1 MVGRL
6 TLNDF
11 APEAASL
18 ASKEYELSS
27 LLNTVG
33 QQALINKSGDGETYR
48 NPTFGVDQVV
58 NVWVQ
63 QQAAFRQHMIQDI
76 QQISQSV
83 EEVRSPVNHIISEVF
98 RRGVSWLPA
107 FVVRCSSC
115 GTEYKNKP
123 EGCTKEGC
131 SFQGSS
137 ETLVE
142 PDPEQ
147 YAKLKAFI
155 KDCNVFD
162 QSLEDVL
169 REFWWDVNTLDD
181 GFIYFAKEYK
191 DYGDKVRSKVIS
203 VERLNPALIEYD
215 LDKATGVPKAI
226 HFVCYI
232 HRDGSASENPDF
244 CDSCGKKLV
253 PAMFTYRYRGK
264 EVYLLDSEVLHVSKF
279 MPTRTYGW
287 SPVLT
292 LFDKVLTIIGMDKTL
307 YRYFFERKMPAS
319 MILISTDDPDSLR
332 AERERVEQ
340 EIRQNPEYIPMIAVS
355 NESQRGKVDMI
366 RLFHNLQEMD
376 YLPVRQE
383 IRERIAAMWGVT
395 PAWQGAPE
403 GFGGLSTQ
411 TQQLVVMSR
420 VVEGDQRIF
429 HEKVFPIILEMFGI
443 TDWTLELRTPE
454 EKAEATQLQFVQQ
467 KVMVASQLLQD
478 GYDVKLKSMDSGIM
492 NLDFEISGK
501 GMGPKEQME
510 MQQKQMEGG
519 GEGGME
525 GMGMSPE
532 GMPDGMGD
540 AEQGMTEA
548 PVAQGQPGIG
558 GGARNQTGQQDSGT
572 PTMQPSIQNA
582 FATNYK
588 GSKTMVKQ
596 IIDKGHIPAILD
608 VTTDMGKM
616 WFKSSGSDY
625 VATFNKGGDL
635 MGIETAHF
643 PKPPEDRAKNK
654 HMNAIYQP
662 DKLDLD
668 GLDDL

>member
-27 LLNTVG
+27 LLKTVG
-33 QQALINKSGDGETYR
+33 DQNLINKSGETYR

-107 FVVRCSSC
+107 FVVKCTSC
-115 GTEYKNKP
+115 GTEYANKP
-123 EGCTKEGC
+123 EGCTTKNCAFE
-131 SFQGSS
+131 GSS

-142 PDPEQ
+142 PDPDQ

-232 HRDGSASENPDF
+232 HRDGSASENPDH

-429 HEKVFPIILEMFGI
+429 HEKVFPIILDMFGI
-443 TDWTLELRTPE
+443 TDWTIELRTPE

-510 MQQKQMEGG
+510 MQQEQMEQMGG
-519 GEGGME
+519 GEAGE
-525 GMGMSPE
+525 GMGMSME

-540 AEQGMTEA
+540 AQQGMTEQ
-548 PVAQGQPGIG
+548 PVPQGQPGL
-558 GGARNQTGQQDSGT
+558 GGASRSQTGQQDSGA
-572 PTMQPSIQNA
+572 PTLQPNIQNA
-582 FATNYK
+582 FSSNY
-588 GSKTMVKQ
+588 GNSKTMVKQ
-596 IIDKGHIPAILD
+596 IIDRGHIPDIKD

-635 MGIETAHF
+635 MDIETAHF

-654 HMNAIYQP
+654 HMNAIYEP

-668 GLDDL
+668 GIDDL

>member
-11 APEAASL
+11 APEASSL

-33 QQALINKSGDGETYR
+33 QQSLINKSGETYR

-107 FVVRCSSC
+107 FAVKCSSC
-115 GTEYKNKP
+115 GTEYKNTP
-123 EGCTKEGC
+123 EVCTNSGC
-131 SFQGSS
+131 SFKGSD

-142 PDPEQ
+142 PDPDQ
-147 YAKLKAFI
+147 YKKLKAFI
-155 KDCNVFD
+155 TDCNVFD

-191 DYGDKVRSKVIS
+191 DYGEKVRSKVIS

-215 LDKATGVPKAI
+215 LDKSTGVPKAI

-232 HRDGSASENPDF
+232 HRDGSASENPDS
-244 CDSCGKKLV
+244 CDSCGKALV

-429 HEKVFPIILEMFGI
+429 HEKVFPIILDMFGI
-443 TDWTLELRTPE
+443 TDWTIELRTPE

-478 GYDVKLKSMDSGIM
+478 GYDVKLKSVKSGLM
-492 NLDFEISGK
+492 NLDFEISGE
-501 GMGPKEQME
+501 GLGPKEQME
-510 MQQKQMEGG
+510 MQQEQQQQMMGAEAG
-519 GEGGME
+519 E
-525 GMGMSPE
+525 GMGMSME

-540 AEQGMTEA
+540 AQQGMTEP
-548 PVAQGQPGIG
+548 PVPQGQPGL
-558 GGARNQTGQQDSGT
+558 GGASRSQTGQQDSGV
-572 PTMQPSIQNA
+572 PTMQPNIQNA
-582 FATNYK
+582 FDTNY
-588 GSKTMVKQ
+588 GSSKTMLKQ
-596 IIDKGHIPAILD
+596 IIDRGHIPEIKD

-616 WFKSSGSDY
+616 WFKSSGDEY

-643 PKPPEDRAKNK
+643 PKPPEDRAANK
-654 HMNAIYQP
+654 HVNAIYKP
-662 DKLDLD
+662 DKLDVD
-668 GLDDL
+668 GIDDL

>member
-1 MVGRL
+1 MAGRL

-11 APEAASL
+11 APEAGSL
-18 ASKEYELSS
+18 AQKEYELSN
-27 LLNTVG
+27 LLNTMG
-33 QQALINKSGDGETYR
+33 QQALINKSGETYR

-83 EEVRSPVNHIISEVF
+83 EEVRSPVNHIISEIF
-98 RRGVSWLPA
+98 RRGVTWRPA
-107 FVVRCSSC
+107 FAVKCTSC
-115 GTEYKNKP
+115 ETEYKNKP
-123 EGCTKEGC
+123 EACTTDGCAYKD
-131 SFQGSS
+131 SP

-142 PDPEQ
+142 PDTDQ
-147 YAKLKAFI
+147 YKQLQAFT

-169 REFWWDVNTLDD
+169 REFWWDVNTIDD

-191 DYGDKVRSKVIS
+191 DYGDKIRSKVIS

-215 LDKATGVPKAI
+215 LDKSTGVPKAL
-226 HFVCYI
+226 HYVCYI
-232 HRDGSASENPDF
+232 HRESTASEVPQG
-244 CDSCGKKLV
+244 CDSCGKPLV

-383 IRERIAAMWGVT
+383 IRERISAMWGVT

-429 HEKVFPIILEMFGI
+429 HEKVFPIILDMFGI
-443 TDWTLELRTPE
+443 TDWKLELLTPE

-510 MQQKQMEGG
+510 MQQEQQQQMMG
-519 GEGGME
+519 GGME
-525 GMGMSPE
+525 GMEMGME
-532 GMPDGMGD
+532 GMADGMGE
-540 AEQGMTEA
+540 AQQGVEQA

-558 GGARNQTGQQDSGT
+558 GAARDQTGQMDADL
-572 PTMQPSIQNA
+572 PEMQPNIQNA
-582 FATNYK
+582 LNGNYN
-588 GSKTMVKQ
+588 GAKTMMKQ
-596 IIDKGHIPAILD
+596 IMDRGHIPEIKD

-616 WFKSSGSDY
+616 WFKSSGDDY
-625 VATFNKGGDL
+625 VATFNKAGDL
-635 MGIETAHF
+635 MDIETAHF

-654 HMNAIYQP
+654 HMNAIYHP
-662 DKLDLD
+662 AKLALPD

>member
-11 APEAASL
+11 APEASSL

-33 QQALINKSGDGETYR
+33 QQSLINKSGETYR

-107 FVVRCSSC
+107 FAVKCSSC
-115 GTEYKNKP
+115 GTEYKNTP
-123 EGCTKEGC
+123 EVCTNSGCAFK
-131 SFQGSS
+131 GSD

-142 PDPEQ
+142 PDPDQ
-147 YAKLKAFI
+147 YKKLKAFI
-155 KDCNVFD
+155 TDCNVFD

-191 DYGDKVRSKVIS
+191 DYGEKVRSKVIS

-215 LDKATGVPKAI
+215 LDKSTGVPKAI

-232 HRDGSASENPDF
+232 HRDGSASENPDS
-244 CDSCGKKLV
+244 CDSCGKALV

-383 IRERIAAMWGVT
+383 IRDRIAAMWGVT

-429 HEKVFPIILEMFGI
+429 HEKVFPIILDMFGI
-443 TDWTLELRTPE
+443 TDWTIELRTPE

-478 GYDVKLKSMDSGIM
+478 GYDVKLKSVKSGLM
-492 NLDFEISGK
+492 NLDFEISGE
-501 GMGPKEQME
+501 GLGPKEQME
-510 MQQKQMEGG
+510 MQQEQQQQMMGAEAG
-519 GEGGME
+519 E
-525 GMGMSPE
+525 GMGMSME

-540 AEQGMTEA
+540 AQQGMTEP
-548 PVAQGQPGIG
+548 PVPQGQPGL
-558 GGARNQTGQQDSGT
+558 GGASRSQTGQQDSGV
-572 PTMQPSIQNA
+572 PTMQPNIQNA
-582 FATNYK
+582 FDTNY
-588 GSKTMVKQ
+588 GSSKTMLKQ
-596 IIDKGHIPAILD
+596 IIDRGHIPEIKD

-616 WFKSSGSDY
+616 WFKSSGDEY

-643 PKPPEDRAKNK
+643 PKPPEDRAANK
-654 HMNAIYQP
+654 HINAIYQP
-662 DKLDLD
+662 DKLDVD
-668 GLDDL
+668 GIDDL

>member
-27 LLNTVG
+27 LLKTVG
-33 QQALINKSGDGETYR
+33 DQNLINKSGETYR

-107 FVVRCSSC
+107 FVVKCTSC
-115 GTEYKNKP
+115 GTEYANKP
-123 EGCTKEGC
+123 EGCTTKNC
-131 SFQGSS
+131 SFEGSS

-142 PDPEQ
+142 PDPDQ
-147 YAKLKAFI
+147 YTKLKAFI

-232 HRDGSASENPDF
+232 HRDGSASENPDH

-332 AERERVEQ
+332 AERER
-340 EIRQNPEYIPMIAVS
+340 
-355 NESQRGKVDMI
+355 
-366 RLFHNLQEMD
+366 
-376 YLPVRQE
+376 
-383 IRERIAAMWGVT
+383 
-395 PAWQGAPE
+395 
-403 GFGGLSTQ
+403 
-411 TQQLVVMSR
+411 
-420 VVEGDQRIF
+420 
-429 HEKVFPIILEMFGI
+429 
-443 TDWTLELRTPE
+443 
-454 EKAEATQLQFVQQ
+454 
-467 KVMVASQLLQD
+467 
-478 GYDVKLKSMDSGIM
+478 KS
-492 NLDFEISGK
+492 
-501 GMGPKEQME
+501 
-510 MQQKQMEGG
+510 
-519 GEGGME
+519 
-525 GMGMSPE
+525 
-532 GMPDGMGD
+532 
-540 AEQGMTEA
+540 
-548 PVAQGQPGIG
+548 
-558 GGARNQTGQQDSGT
+558 
-572 PTMQPSIQNA
+572 
-582 FATNYK
+582 
-588 GSKTMVKQ
+588 
-596 IIDKGHIPAILD
+596 
-608 VTTDMGKM
+608 
-616 WFKSSGSDY
+616 
-625 VATFNKGGDL
+625 
-635 MGIETAHF
+635 
-643 PKPPEDRAKNK
+643 
-654 HMNAIYQP
+654 
-662 DKLDLD
+662 
-668 GLDDL
+668 

>member
-33 QQALINKSGDGETYR
+33 QQVLINKSGDGETYR

-107 FVVRCSSC
+107 FVVKCSSC

-123 EGCTKEGC
+123 EGCTNEGC

-147 YAKLKAFI
+147 YAKLKSFI

-253 PAMFTYRYRGK
+253 AAMFTYRYRGK

-429 HEKVFPIILEMFGI
+429 HEKVFPIILDMFGI

-510 MQQKQMEGG
+510 MQQQQMEGG
-519 GEGGME
+519 MG

-572 PTMQPSIQNA
+572 PTMQPNIQNA